1 MQFSTLTVTVTV
13 LYSTWCPFILTDSDS
28 KSEPRYLDKFSL
40 QFGGG
45 GSDSIKRSYKPKRQT
60 SDDPEVDSILSELL
74 LREQSERRTFPG
86 SNFVVKGAQNIND
99 DLHQIL
105 SDILDGVDDD
115 DDDFNLDSS
124 FTRGQLNDDEQRIL
138 SSLRELD
145 EDAVRKP
152 VRFGGFQKNPDFSD
166 DFAVKGLRNLGDR
179 DDGDDRAQGPTL
191 ANRGRFDSS
200 GARESNRGGR
210 QGISR
215 S

>member
-1 MQFSTLTVTVTV
+1 MVALCSTLGH
-13 LYSTWCPFILTDSDS
+13 FILTDSDS

-45 GSDSIKRSYKPKRQT
+45 GGGSDSIKRSYKPKRQA

-74 LREQSERRTFPG
+74 LREQGERRTFPG

-115 DDDFNLDSS
+115 DDDFRVDNS
-124 FTRGQLNDDEQRIL
+124 FTRGQLNLNDDEQRLL
-138 SSLRELD
+138 STLRELD
-145 EDAVRKP
+145 AESVRKP
-152 VRFGGFQKNPDFSD
+152 VRFGGFQKNPEFSD

-179 DDGDDRAQGPTL
+179 EDGAEGAAGPTL
-191 ANRGRFDSS
+191 ENRGRFDSS
-200 GARESNRGGR
+200 GQSNRGGR
-210 QGISR
+210 QDISKAGGER
-215 S
+215 

>member
-1 MQFSTLTVTVTV
+1 MQFSTLTVVV
-13 LYSTWCPFILTDSDS
+13 CSNLCHLILADSDS

-45 GSDSIKRSYKPKRQT
+45 SDSITRSYKPKRQT
-60 SDDPEVDSILSELL
+60 TDDPEVDSILSELL

-115 DDDFNLDSS
+115 DDGFNVDNS
-124 FTRGQLNDDEQRIL
+124 FTRGQLNDDEQRLL

-145 EDAVRKP
+145 AESVRKP
-152 VRFGGFQKNPDFSD
+152 VRFGGIQKNTDFSD
-166 DFAVKGLRNLGDR
+166 DFAVKGLRNLGER
-179 DDGDDRAQGPTL
+179 DDGDEGAPGPTL

-200 GARESNRGGR
+200 GQSNRGAR
-210 QGISR
+210 QDISKAGG
-215 S
+215 SS